1 MRLLSVTLP
10 YLLLV
15 SFYTGHFKNFKLEKI
30 GAINHSPYYGVA
42 VPLIGAHDTEK
53 YTLDDFFDSVWTIK
67 NSSKKDVWPWVF
79 FNRFIG
85 YEKGENALSQKADQA
100 YFRAIKGMDLY
111 NNAGALN
118 DFYNIWKISLQ
129 IAKKLGSPGI
139 VVDPEAY
146 NNYRTNKV
154 SYISTQVGQPEEQV
168 KRRLNEIGRE
178 LAQIADGI
186 YPKAIIWF
194 LFTGLGNPIRTFNP
208 FDEQEYRSVTYI
220 IQGMLEYGKE
230 KRSKLKLVS
239 GGELSLGYCSISLEH
254 LKNKV
259 RSRGN
264 DFSARIKSYRNLLL
278 GGTIAPW
285 NDAGLKREGYFT
297 KGTCGKS
304 GLKNLKDFKPLI
316 VNLCDSYE
324 YVWIY
329 AAKSVGY
336 DPYDPKASNSYNNAI
351 KDDLD
356 EKL

>member
-15 SFYTGHFKNFKLEKI
+15 SFYSGELKNFELEKI
-30 GAINHSPYYGVA
+30 TAINQSPYYGVA
-42 VPLIGAHDTEK
+42 VPLIGAYDTEK
-53 YTLDDFFDSVWTIK
+53 YTLDDFFDSAWTIK
-67 NSSKKDVWPWVF
+67 DSSKKDVWPWVF

-85 YEKGENALSQKADQA
+85 YKKSENALSQKADQA

-111 NNAGALN
+111 NNSGALN
-118 DFYNIWKISLQ
+118 DFYDIWKISLQ

-146 NNYRTNKV
+146 NNYQTYSV
-154 SYISTQVGQPEEQV
+154 SYISKQLGEPEEQV
-168 KRRLNEIGRE
+168 KRRLNEMGRKLTE
-178 LAQIADGI
+178 IADEI

-194 LFTGLGNPIRTFNP
+194 LFTGLGNPMRTLNS
-208 FDEQEYRSVTYI
+208 FDEKQYRSVTYI

-230 KRSKLKLVS
+230 KGSKLKLVS
-239 GGELSLGYCSISLEH
+239 GGELSLGYCSISLED
-254 LKNKV
+254 LKHKV

-264 DFSARIKSYRNLLL
+264 NFFTPLKSYPNLLL
-278 GGTIAPW
+278 GGTMAPW
-285 NDAGLKREGYFT
+285 NDAGSKKVGYFT

-304 GLKNLKDFKPLI
+304 KLKNLKDFKPLI
-316 VNLCDSYE
+316 KNLSESYE

-336 DPYDPKASNSYNNAI
+336 DPYSLTCSSVYNRAITESANDNS
-351 KDDLD
+351 
-356 EKL
+356 